1 MQPWNFGTEPYL
13 ISLGNNVHIASGV
26 KFINHDITALMF
38 RYMDQN
44 QTIPGRKGTIT
55 IGNNVFVGANSL
67 ILYDVNIGNNC
78 IIGAGSLVNKDIPD
92 GSVAAGIPCKVI
104 GSFEEYK
111 KKIETKVSEEENTIN
126 GKN

>member
-1 MQPWNFGTEPYL
+1 M
-13 ISLGNNVHIASGV
+13 
-26 KFINHDITALMF
+26 
-38 RYMDQN
+38 
-44 QTIPGRKGTIT
+44 
-55 IGNNVFVGANSL
+55 
-67 ILYDVNIGNNC
+67 
-78 IIGAGSLVNKDIPD
+78 NKDIPD